1 MGPVSLQKLFDCPSW
16 VDFILLRFGI
26 VHQVNLEYLA
36 RGVFDNEGLLYP
48 DSVVGTDSHTTMI
61 NGLGVVGWGV
71 GGIEAESVMLGQCTS
86 MVLPEVIGFK
96 FTGELPQIVTATDLV
111 LLCTQMLRQKGVVD
125 KFVEFYGSGVKSL
138 TLADRAT
145 ISNMAPEYGA
155 TIGLFAMDEETLNYL
170 RQTGRSEEKVQM
182 IAEYLKAVGM
192 FKQYDK
198 DPELQYSSIL
208 ELDLATVQPCVS
220 GPKRPQDYVS
230 LKDMKADWNA
240 SLTNPVGFKGFGL
253 SQDNLKDTVKMN
265 FKG

>member
-1 MGPVSLQKLFDCPSW
+1 
-16 VDFILLRFGI
+16 
-26 VHQVNLEYLA
+26 
-36 RGVFDNEGLLYP
+36 
-48 DSVVGTDSHTTMI
+48 
-61 NGLGVVGWGV
+61 
-71 GGIEAESVMLGQCTS
+71 
-86 MVLPEVIGFK
+86 
-96 FTGELPQIVTATDLV
+96 
-111 LLCTQMLRQKGVVD
+111 
-125 KFVEFYGSGVKSL
+125 
-138 TLADRAT
+138 LADRAT

-170 RQTGRSEEKVQM
+170 RQTGRSEEKVEM

-253 SQDNLKDTVKMN
+253 SQDNIKDTVKMN
-265 FKG
+265 FNG